1 MQKFTGLHCYLIK
14 SYNLE
19 IGEAHV
25 GLCGNPLH
33 LVNPIFECLLH
44 VFDLQFPKG
53 SDKPKPIWNGP
64 QAPATFHFQI
74 AEFDHGFFLHP
85 PLL

>member
-1 MQKFTGLHCYLIK
+1 MLDFA
-14 SYNLE
+14 E
-19 IGEAHV
+19 I
-25 GLCGNPLH
+25 LSTLSTLSLN
-33 LVNPIFECLLH
+33 

-64 QAPATFHFQI
+64 QAPATFNFQI
-74 AEFDHGFFLHP
+74 AEIEHGFFLHP